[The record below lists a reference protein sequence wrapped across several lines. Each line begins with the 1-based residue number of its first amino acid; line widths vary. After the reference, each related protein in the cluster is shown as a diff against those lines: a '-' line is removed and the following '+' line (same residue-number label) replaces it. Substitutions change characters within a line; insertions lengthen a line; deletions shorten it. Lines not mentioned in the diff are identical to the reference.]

1 MATEVVF
8 RRMRDSDLPQ
18 VMELEQTCY
27 STPWSETTFRGL
39 LRRNDCDLLVAMAD
53 AELLGYAVVW
63 SVADQGELGNLAT
76 TPMRRR
82 QGVGRKL
89 LEAAIDA
96 AERRGV
102 RELFLEVRI
111 SNHVARALYD
121 AYGFREVGRRR
132 NYYAAPVEDALVL
145 CKHLGAAQ
153 ESAKERES

>member
-8 RRMRDSDLPQ
+8 RRMRDSDLAQ

-39 LRRNDCDLLVAMAD
+39 LRRNDCDLLIATAD
-53 AELLGYAVVW
+53 GELWGYAVVW

-82 QGVGRKL
+82 QGIGRKL

-96 AERRGV
+96 AARRGV
-102 RELFLEVRI
+102 NELFLEVRV

-121 AYGFREVGRRR
+121 AYDFREVGRRR

-145 CKHLGAAQ
+145 CKRLGVAEEGEGQ
-153 ESAKERES
+153 KT